1 MTSFSV
7 WIIKCMTDD
16 ELDQEIRLIIMEL
29 MIVLHKHGIK
39 EVHMGGLM
47 RLLGVKNE
55 LAEDCD
61 DDRIELTE
69 DFSRYITQMVDL
81 ASAVDLNQTVH

>member
-1 MTSFSV
+1 
-7 WIIKCMTDD
+7 
-16 ELDQEIRLIIMEL
+16 
-29 MIVLHKHGIK
+29 
-39 EVHMGGLM
+39 M

-55 LAEDCD
+55 LAEECD

>member
-1 MTSFSV
+1 
-7 WIIKCMTDD
+7 MTDD

-47 RLLGVKNE
+47 RLLGVKNK
-55 LAEDCD
+55 LAEECD
-61 DDRIELTE
+61 QDRIELTE
-69 DFSRYITQMVDL
+69 DFSKYISQMVDL
-81 ASAVDLNQTVH
+81 SAAVDSNQTVH